1 MIWFNIIS
9 FHIILLLLPAA
20 ALAAV
25 YDPILAQIKPG
36 TITIIGETHK
46 KVESVQL
53 FESLALATIK
63 NHQCVVIGLE
73 IASDQQSALDAIM
86 QGRAAVDEIALW
98 PPIDHPP
105 YRRMIEH
112 FTEHKRQGQC
122 IRVVAIDSGVN
133 NPIDRD
139 VWMARLLMEQPE
151 NTPVLVLLGCLHTLK
166 RVDWLNTTGRASVAE
181 LLTRWGYRV
190 NSYPQRWLSDNCANG
205 DMQKGRFVKA
215 ESPQALT
222 ILNDSLMALINA
234 KPHHSAVDAVDG
246 FVVWECDRLS
256 RGDLSHSTR

>member
-1 MIWFNIIS
+1 MLKIYQ
-9 FHIILLLLPAA
+9 ILAIFFYLPTAV
-20 ALAAV
+20 LAAV

-53 FESLALATIK
+53 FENLALATIQ

-73 IASDQQSALDAIM
+73 IASDQQDILDAAM
-86 QGRAAVDEIALW
+86 QTRAAVDEIALW
-98 PPIDHPP
+98 PALDHPA

-112 FTEHKRQGQC
+112 FAEHKRQGQC
-122 IRVVAIDSGVN
+122 IKVIAIDSGVAN
-133 NPIDRD
+133 VVDRD
-139 VWMARLLMEQPE
+139 LWMALSLAQQVDD
-151 NTPVLVLLGCLHTLK
+151 TPVLVLLGGLHTLK
-166 RVDWLNTTGRASVAE
+166 RVGWKNTTGRASVAE

-190 NSYPQRWLSDNCANG
+190 QSYPQRWPSDCAG
-205 DMQKGRFVKA
+205 DMRVGSFVKA

-234 KPHHSAVDAVDG
+234 KPHHSAVDVVNG
-246 FVVWECDRLS
+246 FVVWECDSLS
-256 RGDLSHSTR
+256 RGDLPHFTR